1 MTNISVIV
9 TTYNRPKL
17 LKETLESILNQT
29 YVDFE
34 LIVVDNNSNYDFFKL
49 IELFND
55 NRIIAYQNDN
65 NGIIAVNRNF
75 GIRKAKGKYIAF
87 CDDDDLWIK
96 TKLQDQLKLIN
107 NLNENIL
114 IHSNTILFGEN
125 IINKVTKKFNI
136 SKFEDFYSSNPITYS
151 SVMLTNNDMIFF
163 DEDPSKK
170 ASEDFDLW
178 IKLLIKNYKIILI
191 NQPLVKYRISS
202 NSAFRD
208 NYNLSYL
215 RSLYVLYGNILEFK
229 LNDINY
235 LKLCYISFKFLM
247 KFAARKFQGL

>member
-1 MTNISVIV
+1 MINISVIV

-17 LKETLESILNQT
+17 LKETLDSILNQT

-49 IELFND
+49 IKSFND
-55 NRIIAYQNDN
+55 NRIIAYQNEN

-75 GIRKAKGKYIAF
+75 GIRKATGKYIAF

-96 TKLQDQLKLIN
+96 SKLQDQFKLTT
-107 NLNENIL
+107 NLNKNIL
-114 IHSNTILFGEN
+114 IHSNTILFGEEVSS
-125 IINKVTKKFNI
+125 KVTKKFNI
-136 SKFEDFYSSNPITYS
+136 SKFEDFYLSNPITYS
-151 SVMLTNNDMIFF
+151 SVMLTNSDKIIF
-163 DEDPSKK
+163 DEDSSKK

-178 IKLLIKNYKIILI
+178 IKLLIDGYKIILI

-202 NSAFRD
+202 NSAFRN
-208 NYNLSYL
+208 NYSLSYL

-229 LNDINY
+229 LKDINY
-235 LKLCYISFKFLM
+235 LKLCYVSFKFLM
-247 KFAARKFQGL
+247 KFAVRKFQGL